1 MGVTARE
8 PPAAREKACATII
21 SRLGAPAGGNS
32 RHRVEMAEDQVAS
45 AQLLRNF
52 APLDA
57 MKRENLA
64 ALAKKV
70 SVRTLSAGRVLF
82 NQGDTDKRTVWLVS
96 GAVEVNENERNI
108 GVLRAGTPETR
119 NPLYPKLPRRVSVRA
134 VDDITFLSIESDLL
148 DVMITWD
155 QTGTYEVEELQATLQ
170 AVGSDD
176 WMTTILQTSAFHRIP
191 PANIQAIFQRLQRR
205 PCKAGEVVIKQG
217 DEGDYF
223 YIIVNGKCAV
233 TRETPLSRDGIKLAE
248 LGVGDS
254 FGEEA
259 LIAEAK
265 RNATITMMTDGVLM
279 RLNKQDFREL
289 MNEPLLQWVSIEQA
303 LAIIARGGRWLDVR
317 LPSEHQTLSIE
328 GAVNV
333 PLYLIRLKLST
344 LDRNTPYVAYCD
356 TGRRSSAA
364 AYILVERGFDAY
376 VLTGGMNSDGG
387 LPLTRGGPA
396 PKP

>member
-32 RHRVEMAEDQVAS
+32 GHRVEMAEDQVAS

-119 NPLYPKLPRRVSVRA
+119 NPLYPKLPRRVTVRA

-205 PCKAGEVVIKQG
+205 PSKAGEVVIKQG

-233 TRETPLSRDGIKLAE
+233 TRETPLSREGIKLAE

-265 RNATITMMTDGVLM
+265 RNATITMMTDGALM

-303 LAIIARGGRWLDVR
+303 RAIIARGGRWLDVR